1 MFSFLWAACLY
12 KPDIFLDGYSNIHT
26 FKIPPWKGHCQT
38 SWRWWQ
44 FTGIKVMPYTLALAV
59 IHVWIQKLRPGHLWG
74 NDCFWNVIMLL
85 SFMSKMIGT
94 VENPFLS
101 IRLNLIWFSLQIP
114 LNEKRASLF
123 CTVSLTGFVHKTFF
137 HGYKERNEVWKKKKI
152 IPKWHLYQ
160 TNSSQTAFI
169 QENELSFLIPP
180 QRLNFIF
187 CVHWR
192 DLDLNTSSIDVM
204 FC

>member
-26 FKIPPWKGHCQT
+26 FKISPWKGHCQT

-101 IRLNLIWFSLQIP
+101 IWLNLIWFSLQIP

-137 HGYKERNEVWKKKKI
+137 HGYKERNEVWKKKI
-152 IPKWHLYQ
+152 ISKM
-160 TNSSQTAFI
+160 TFI
-169 QENELSFLIPP
+169 SDKFFPDSIHSREWTVISYSPTRDRISFFVCIEE
-180 QRLNFIF
+180 
-187 CVHWR
+187 
-192 DLDLNTSSIDVM
+192 T
-204 FC
+204 

>member
-26 FKIPPWKGHCQT
+26 FKISPWKGHCQT
-38 SWRWWQ
+38 SWRWRQ

-169 QENELSFLIPP
+169 QEN
-180 QRLNFIF
+180 
-187 CVHWR
+187 
-192 DLDLNTSSIDVM
+192 
-204 FC
+204 

>member
-1 MFSFLWAACLY
+1 MATATSTLLKSLPEKAIAKPPGDGGNSQALKWCHTLFSSF
-12 KPDIFLDGYSNIHT
+12 
-26 FKIPPWKGHCQT
+26 
-38 SWRWWQ
+38 
-44 FTGIKVMPYTLALAV
+44 AV

-137 HGYKERNEVWKKKKI
+137 HGYKERNEVWKKKKKNH
-152 IPKWHLYQ
+152 PKMTVISDKFFPDSIHSREWTVISYSP
-160 TNSSQTAFI
+160 TRDWI
-169 QENELSFLIPP
+169 SFFVCIEG
-180 QRLNFIF
+180 
-187 CVHWR
+187 
-192 DLDLNTSSIDVM
+192 T
-204 FC
+204 

>member
-1 MFSFLWAACLY
+1 MVAIHRHQSNAIHFSSF
-12 KPDIFLDGYSNIHT
+12 
-26 FKIPPWKGHCQT
+26 
-38 SWRWWQ
+38 
-44 FTGIKVMPYTLALAV
+44 AV
-59 IHVWIQKLRPGHLWG
+59 IHVWIQKLRLGHLWG

-101 IRLNLIWFSLQIP
+101 IQSNLIWFSLQIP